1 MYVAEAGRLERGL
14 GRGADDGGAG
24 TVELENGGLSS
35 RADVVDVAGSA
46 DGREQRTH
54 DVADVD
60 EVACLLP
67 VAEDRCGL
75 AGGEALKEDRSNA
88 AFEGCLL
95 ARAEHVA
102 ETQDDVVR
110 AVDPVPRGQV
120 LLRAKLRDAI
130 RRHRPEGGLLRGS
143 PIALAV
149 DRPARGGEDHLG
161 ARVPGCFEDGDR
173 AHDVDL
179 CVAGG
184 FAHRRLNIGLGREVE
199 DDVGASRVDAVAD
212 VSDGERCTCRKVL
225 TLPRREVINNGD
237 RIASRQE
244 RVDEVRSD
252 EAGSAGDYS
261 SHGPYRR
268 ETMFISFEGVDGSGK
283 STQAGLLAS
292 ALREAGFEVIETREP
307 GGTPLGEQVRTML
320 LHGADMTPWA
330 EAALF
335 AASRAQH
342 VEAVIR
348 PALERGAWVVC
359 DRYVDSSVV
368 YQGVVRGLGAEAVY
382 DLNRVVTRELMP
394 QQTFVLD
401 LDAATSRARQDGEL
415 DRIER
420 EDDSF
425 RARVVAA
432 YRDLA
437 SRDPERVVVLDA
449 SLPVA
454 ELAERIRERV
464 LAG

>member
-1 MYVAEAGRLERGL
+1 
-14 GRGADDGGAG
+14 
-24 TVELENGGLSS
+24 
-35 RADVVDVAGSA
+35 
-46 DGREQRTH
+46 
-54 DVADVD
+54 
-60 EVACLLP
+60 
-67 VAEDRCGL
+67 
-75 AGGEALKEDRSNA
+75 
-88 AFEGCLL
+88 
-95 ARAEHVA
+95 
-102 ETQDDVVR
+102 
-110 AVDPVPRGQV
+110 
-120 LLRAKLRDAI
+120 
-130 RRHRPEGGLLRGS
+130 
-143 PIALAV
+143 
-149 DRPARGGEDHLG
+149 
-161 ARVPGCFEDGDR
+161 
-173 AHDVDL
+173 
-179 CVAGG
+179 
-184 FAHRRLNIGLGREVE
+184 
-199 DDVGASRVDAVAD
+199 
-212 VSDGERCTCRKVL
+212 
-225 TLPRREVINNGD
+225 
-237 RIASRQE
+237 
-244 RVDEVRSD
+244 
-252 EAGSAGDYS
+252 
-261 SHGPYRR
+261 
-268 ETMFISFEGVDGSGK
+268 MFISFEGVDGSGK